1 MIKSKI
7 FLTIISIEL
16 VVFAAMLVHGQV
28 QYFFK
33 KKEIVTSKQHLVSQI
48 GLTDFAIWTEA
59 RYTRHPSQ
67 ADFFSP
73 FQDSPGLF
81 EHFPAGAII
90 APPLHL
96 TDRRDD

>member
-1 MIKSKI
+1 MVKSK
-7 FLTIISIEL
+7 
-16 VVFAAMLVHGQV
+16 VFIAVIVFECLAIAAMLVHGQV
-28 QYFFK
+28 RYQL
-33 KKEIVTSKQHLVSQI
+33 SDRDLLVARQNLVQKL

-73 FQDSPGLF
+73 FQDFPGAL

-90 APPLHL
+90 APPQQFGGGK
-96 TDRRDD
+96 R